1 MPISRIQNAYYVA
14 QSMDDAVAFYRDA
27 LGLKL
32 KFQDGER
39 WAQFDAGGSNFSL
52 SSLGEAPES
61 AAGATVV
68 FEVTDMDAM
77 AASIAAAGGTV
88 LGRRDMGSHGR
99 TLTFRDPAGNL
110 VQLFERAAPK
120 A

>member
-1 MPISRIQNAYYVA
+1 MPISRIQNAYYVTQEMEA
-14 QSMDDAVAFYRDA
+14 SVAFYRDA

-32 KFQDGER
+32 KFQDGAR

-52 SSLGEAPES
+52 SSPEEA
-61 AAGATVV
+61 ADGAVGATVV
-68 FEVTDMDAM
+68 FEVTDLDAV
-77 AASIAAAGGTV
+77 AQNVTAGGGTV

-99 TLTFRDPAGNL
+99 TLTFRDPFGN
-110 VQLFERAAPK
+110 VAQLFERAAPK